1 MTTTSS
7 QAGATAGEV
16 AALIEEVLGIGQM
29 APDEN
34 FFEVGGN
41 SILALTLISQIEQ
54 RWATE
59 LSLIDVIQNATP
71 ELLAGLIAKDAPG
84 ASDAGEDSEPALP
97 PDRLTA

>member
-1 MTTTSS
+1 MSTTSS
-7 QAGATAGEV
+7 QAGATPGEV
-16 AALIEEVLGIGQM
+16 AALIKEVVGISEM

-84 ASDAGEDSEPALP
+84 EPTP
-97 PDRLTA
+97 